1 VPSMPRDGYASFQRR
16 IGRRRRKL
24 NRQRRGG
31 GTEPNSEPI
40 PKATKKWR
48 PLLAAKHSHRPLRNR
63 GHMAMKPDSSFKV
76 NPSDIPTNGKG
87 DRTCRKPGSKSP
99 RWPKCFTVRSVQG
112 GEQPDRP

>member
-1 VPSMPRDGYASFQRR
+1 MPRDGYASFQRR

-48 PLLAAKHSHRPLRNR
+48 PLLAAKHSRSAPKEQRAYGYEAGLV
-63 GHMAMKPDSSFKV
+63 FQV